1 MSGTESDYF
10 EKGGGGCLMAS
21 LSRSLKY
28 QTGTYFSTSLKS
40 TCTWHEVH
48 KRLFIFTY
56 IYEYFICQ
64 SNLFVKNNFM
74 RILKLPIKN
83 G

>member
-1 MSGTESDYF
+1 MHIWSDTMSGTESDYF

-56 IYEYFICQ
+56 IY
-64 SNLFVKNNFM
+64 V
-74 RILKLPIKN
+74 IKIFEIAN
-83 G
+83 K